1 MTATQARRERLRA
14 RPEDAIQRAVV
25 LHYQQ
30 RRASG
35 VFMFSVPNGGYR
47 RSIEAAIMRGTG
59 TVAGVP
65 DTIWI
70 KGGRVYAL
78 ELKAPGGRVSANQ
91 FATIAAMEDAGAYT
105 AIAEGLDAALAAL
118 EAWGMLRGRAGCTP

>member
-1 MTATQARRERLRA
+1 MRRA
-14 RPEDAIQRAVV
+14 EDAIQRAVV

-30 RRASG
+30 RRAPG

-47 RSIEAAIMRGTG
+47 RAIEAAIMRGTG

-65 DTIWI
+65 DMIWI
-70 KGGRVYAL
+70 KDGRVYAL

-91 FATIAAMEDAGAYT
+91 LATIAEMENAGACT
-105 AIAEGLDAALAAL
+105 CSADGLDVALGWL
-118 EAWGMLRGRAGCTP
+118 EATGLLRGRAGCMP